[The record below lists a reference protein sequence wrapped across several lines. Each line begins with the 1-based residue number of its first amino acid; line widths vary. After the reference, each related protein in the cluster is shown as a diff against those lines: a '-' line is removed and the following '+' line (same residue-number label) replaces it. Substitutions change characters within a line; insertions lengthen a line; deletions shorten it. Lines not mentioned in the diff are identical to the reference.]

1 LRNPWANFEW
11 EGNWSDK
18 SDLWTEE
25 MKQEI
30 KPTLDGEDGAFWMSL
45 DDFMFKFDS
54 IGVSRVSNW
63 DELRLRG
70 KFIRYNDVKDQD
82 TEVVVSKWYYALE
95 VPEKSHVFIGL
106 HQEDERQEGTILR
119 RPYIDMGMALI
130 KRDVLDGSS
139 FVQHREL
146 QIGRDLEMEC
156 VLEAGSYVVVPRT
169 SGCQIRRPTSAVD
182 PESVSLINEDGH
194 FTDLF

>member
-1 LRNPWANFEW
+1 
-11 EGNWSDK
+11 
-18 SDLWTEE
+18 
-25 MKQEI
+25 
-30 KPTLDGEDGAFWMSL
+30 
-45 DDFMFKFDS
+45 
-54 IGVSRVSNW
+54 
-63 DELRLRG
+63 
-70 KFIRYNDVKDQD
+70 
-82 TEVVVSKWYYALE
+82 
-95 VPEKSHVFIGL
+95 
-106 HQEDERQEGTILR
+106 
-119 RPYIDMGMALI
+119 MGMALI